1 MSNLAQNYQTT
12 SAEMVGLDDLFQE
25 PGSCPGAS
33 PDLSPDRT
41 MSPPAQWWTLS
52 EASDALECNERTLRR
67 WIKQGKIQAAKVKG
81 AFGDEWRIMPGP
93 VRSGVDITKSECPDL
108 SPDLMMQGLGN
119 CPDPLDI
126 ECPPSPDTIPGPDQE
141 ALELRI
147 KLQLAEQEN
156 ATLKN
161 LLQGATYRNGYLEAQ
176 LEAERNQVK
185 LLTDGQHKK
194 PWWHRFCSWF
204 AGQ

>member
-1 MSNLAQNYQTT
+1 MDNLAQSYQPNSVET
-12 SAEMVGLDDLFQE
+12 AGLDDLFQE
-25 PGSCPGAS
+25 PGSCPVLC

-41 MSPPAQWWTLS
+41 MPTPAQWWTLP
-52 EASDALECNERTLRR
+52 EASDALKCNERTLRR

-93 VRSGVDITKSECPDL
+93 VRSGVDITPGQNSECPDL
-108 SPDLMMQGLGN
+108 TDPGWTSP
-119 CPDPLDI
+119 PDI
-126 ECPPSPDTIPGPDQE
+126 ECPPSLDTPNTLPGPDPE
-141 ALELRI
+141 SLELRI

-161 LLQGATYRNGYLEAQ
+161 QLQGATYRNGYLEAL

-185 LLTDGQHKK
+185 LLTDSQHKTT
-194 PWWHRFCSWF
+194 WWHRFCSWF